1 MKPTPMSTPGAVRA
15 EYQKIRNDI
24 QTGDILL
31 FRGRHPLSKVIEKIS
46 GAPYSHVA
54 FLTKW
59 DGRIIAMQADL
70 RGVEVIPASLLVC
83 RYEGCVEWWRL
94 GAAARGRFDGRDFLN
109 RALTLVGIKYGYL
122 ALLWLGIRMML
133 GLSVYRKFSRLRP
146 STLFCSQFVSYC
158 YMNEGIEISAKAG
171 VDGTSPADFAASGFF
186 EQPHQLFD
194 GSDHDACDQLLA
206 TKLGSRAKRPGA
218 GRDRRGSFW
227 DGQQRRDPRPPPLAA
242 VPPPPP

>member
-1 MKPTPMSTPGAVRA
+1 MNPKSTRA
-15 EYQKIRNDI
+15 DYQSIRQDI

-70 RGVEVIPASLLVC
+70 RGVEVIPASMLVC
-83 RYEGCVEWWRL
+83 RYEGSVEWWRL
-94 GAAARGRFDGRDFLN
+94 AAAKRAAFDSRDFLN
-109 RALTLVGIKYGYL
+109 RALTLIGIKYGYL
-122 ALLWLGIRMML
+122 PLLWLGIKMML
-133 GLSVYRKFSRLRP
+133 GLSVYRKLSHLRP

-171 VDGTSPADFAASGFF
+171 VDGASPSDFPASGLF
-186 EQPHQLFD
+186 EQPRQLFD
-194 GSDHDACDQLLA
+194 GSNHEACDQLLA
-206 TKLGSRAKRPGA
+206 TKLGRRKGALGAKIGA
-218 GRDRRGSFW
+218 FW
-227 DGQQRRDPRPPPLAA
+227 DGERRRDPRGLPPA
-242 VPPPPP
+242 PPA

>member
-1 MKPTPMSTPGAVRA
+1 MKSMPMSTPGAARA
-15 EYQKIRNDI
+15 EYQKIRSEI

-31 FRGRHPLSKVIEKIS
+31 FRGRHPLSKVIETIS

-83 RYEGCVEWWRL
+83 RYEGRVEWWRL
-94 GAAARGRFDGRDFLN
+94 RAASRAGFDGRDFLN

-122 ALLWLGIRMML
+122 PLLWLGIRMML
-133 GLSVYRKFSRLRP
+133 GLSVYRRFSRLRP

-171 VDGTSPADFAASGFF
+171 VDGTSPADFAACGIF

-194 GSDHDACDQLLA
+194 GSDHEACDQLLA
-206 TKLGSRAKRPGA
+206 TRLGRGPSRPAA

-227 DGQQRRDPRPPPLAA
+227 DGEQRRDPRAAASPGAPPPA
-242 VPPPPP
+242 